1 MHAVSVGIC
10 IFYSPYLPQMIFT
23 LIHFGLWIVALSLY
37 QCRTKKSKVLNIV
50 RGIVMTGIAVLN
62 VMLLFSGS
70 MGVGASG
77 YDENAKIC
85 LLQSGA
91 AGQLGGNW
99 QL

>member
-1 MHAVSVGIC
+1 MHSVAVGIC

-23 LIHFGLWIVALSLY
+23 LIHLVLWILATVFY
-37 QCRTKKSKVLNIV
+37 QLRRHPDRKIV
-50 RGIVMTGIAVLN
+50 RAVYNVLMVLVCVLN

-85 LLQSGA
+85 LLQSG
-91 AGQLGGNW
+91 QL
-99 QL
+99 

>member
-1 MHAVSVGIC
+1 MHAVAVGIC

-23 LIHFGLWIVALSLY
+23 IIHFVLWLVATITFH
-37 QCRTKKSKVLNIV
+37 CRNSKRKFLRYFYKI
-50 RGIVMTGIAVLN
+50 IMALISILN

-85 LLQSGA
+85 LLQSGKS
-91 AGQLGGNW
+91 GEL
-99 QL
+99 